1 LFLNRELDSACVS
14 RQNRLVTS
22 SELMRVLRLVAVAAL
37 TGLSSCG
44 KGEETTSEAA
54 MLSLDEPVSEA
65 EFGEGSEATP
75 AEPEEAPQAPAV
87 PTDAGA
93 PAHPDAGAEQ
103 ASSRGGMS
111 GLKALDSW
119 HRSMLEGRPGVLDL
133 CDGDSAAALADLERA
148 MQGESQAY
156 RASLRL
162 EVPQALGVDFAR
174 YAQAYADGDV
184 EQLATVLRPT
194 PEPSPA
200 WMVWTEALA
209 RIAID
214 KQNDRVG
221 GPALGNLTQAM
232 LNLGYSRDRV
242 LKLRP
247 LAEGLARRSGDSM
260 EHTLYVVQSGETLYD
275 VRAKQRKLG
284 NKLNYR
290 WIADFNDKSG
300 YGLRVDEELKIPKQE
315 LQVEVW
321 RGARVTVV
329 FAGDRP
335 IRIYPAS
342 VGREGEETP
351 LGDFTL
357 GICEEKPVY
366 YGVNP
371 PVPYGN
377 PENPLGE
384 RWLGFSEKT
393 SYGIHGTNSEGTI
406 GSRESEGCVRMHNQD
421 VVDLFDLVPTGTRVQ
436 IHP

>member
-1 LFLNRELDSACVS
+1 
-14 RQNRLVTS
+14 
-22 SELMRVLRLVAVAAL
+22 MRVLRLVAVAAL